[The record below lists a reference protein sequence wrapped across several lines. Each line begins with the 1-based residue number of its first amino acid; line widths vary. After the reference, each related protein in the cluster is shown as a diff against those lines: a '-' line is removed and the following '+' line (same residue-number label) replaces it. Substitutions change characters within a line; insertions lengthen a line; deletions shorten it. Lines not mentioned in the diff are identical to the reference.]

1 MTVAFFTTSSEELS
15 EVEDAVSEEES
26 EEDGGVLGVAVQ
38 LAKVSKADKERMSNA
53 GFFMLFLS
61 FSSRGYLV

>member
-1 MTVAFFTTSSEELS
+1 MKTQYRKKSQKKM
-15 EVEDAVSEEES
+15 
-26 EEDGGVLGVAVQ
+26 GGVLGVAVQ